1 MWHRNQRRNALNVQA
16 GLHTYPC
23 LSSPEAGPEAK
34 AHILLLIK
42 EYDSQEVGVGRR
54 GVLRDMLS
62 LSSARSWA

>member
-16 GLHTYPC
+16 GLHTHPC

-54 GVLRDMLS
+54 GVRHGRWGLLVSDVT
-62 LSSARSWA
+62 A